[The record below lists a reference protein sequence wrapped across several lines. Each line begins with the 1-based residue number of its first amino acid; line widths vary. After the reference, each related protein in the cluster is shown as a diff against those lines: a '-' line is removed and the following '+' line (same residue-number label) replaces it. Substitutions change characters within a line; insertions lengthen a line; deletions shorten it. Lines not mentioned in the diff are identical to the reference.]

1 MKPLFLIEFIVSLL
15 MVMVLVVAV
24 VLIIE
29 FIHLYF
35 TFKLQQQVTTTI
47 IAKLIRFI
55 IAITVTFDT
64 PTSTLLLH

>member
-1 MKPLFLIEFIVSLL
+1 